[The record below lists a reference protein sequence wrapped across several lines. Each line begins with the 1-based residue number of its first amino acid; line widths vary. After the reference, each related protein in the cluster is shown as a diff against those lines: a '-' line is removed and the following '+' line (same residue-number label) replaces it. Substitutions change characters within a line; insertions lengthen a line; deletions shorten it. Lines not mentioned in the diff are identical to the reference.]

1 MQIKMI
7 VNAFGSGN
15 KSGNAS
21 VEYKEGTI
29 IDCKEEWQVTLGHS
43 FVESG
48 FAMLVKITEP
58 TETKAVKKKVA
69 KKKATKKK

>member
-29 IDCKEEWQVTLGHS
+29 VDCKEEWQVTLGNS

-48 FAMLVKITEP
+48 FAMEVKITEP
-58 TETKAVKKKVA
+58 TETKEVKKKVA
-69 KKKATKKK
+69 KKKTTTKK